1 MNNLYT
7 NIYPI
12 ILYTM
17 KLIFKTT
24 AKTTTQRFQLLN
36 IVDDIFDKKLMETK
50 KYLLDQQITKDRS

>member
-1 MNNLYT
+1 
-7 NIYPI
+7 
-12 ILYTM
+12 M